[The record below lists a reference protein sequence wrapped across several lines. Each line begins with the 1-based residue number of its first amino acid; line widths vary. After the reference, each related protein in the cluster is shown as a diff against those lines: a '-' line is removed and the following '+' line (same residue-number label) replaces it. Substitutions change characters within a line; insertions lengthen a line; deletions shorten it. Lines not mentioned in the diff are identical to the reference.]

1 MSSLLGDVMKGD
13 ELGTPMFACFLH
25 GLSHLGLEF
34 GVEDEIYI
42 GIGITLGEIA
52 GQITDGRT
60 EGEEVLR
67 GIALMLHLP
76 QRRIGPRVVGSAKDQ
91 DDIGTSQVAGTGDER
106 AVSIIIAII
115 ARIAYGGSTVGIVGI
130 ELEASLLA
138 E

>member
-52 GQITDGRT
+52 GQITDCRT

-76 QRRIGPRVVGSAKDQ
+76 QRRIGPRIVCTTKNQ
-91 DDIGTSQVAGTGDER
+91 DDIGATQIAGTGDEG
-106 AVSIIIAII
+106 AIGVVIAII
-115 ARIAYGGSTVGIVGI
+115 TRIAYGGSTVGIVGI

>member
-52 GQITDGRT
+52 GQITDCRT

-76 QRRIGPRVVGSAKDQ
+76 QGRIGPGVVGSAKDQ
-91 DDIGTSQVAGTGDER
+91 DDIGTSQVAGTGDKGT
-106 AVSIIIAII
+106 VSIIIAII

-130 ELEASLLA
+130 ELEASFLA